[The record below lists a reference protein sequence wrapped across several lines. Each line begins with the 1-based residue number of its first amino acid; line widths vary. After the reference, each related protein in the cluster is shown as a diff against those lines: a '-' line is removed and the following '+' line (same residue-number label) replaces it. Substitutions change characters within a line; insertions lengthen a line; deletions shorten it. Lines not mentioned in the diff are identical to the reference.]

1 MDRFFRL
8 MLEEEAQASKV
19 HPKISTH
26 HEAIAL
32 IREEYLELEAEV
44 FKRKIGKTEALKECV
59 QLATLCKKYAE
70 CLL

>member
-1 MDRFFRL
+1 MNRFFRL
-8 MLEEEAQASKV
+8 MLEEETQVAKV
-19 HPKISTH
+19 HPKITTH

-32 IREEYLELEAEV
+32 IREEYLELEQEV
-44 FKRKIGKTEALKECV
+44 FKRKIDKNEALKECV